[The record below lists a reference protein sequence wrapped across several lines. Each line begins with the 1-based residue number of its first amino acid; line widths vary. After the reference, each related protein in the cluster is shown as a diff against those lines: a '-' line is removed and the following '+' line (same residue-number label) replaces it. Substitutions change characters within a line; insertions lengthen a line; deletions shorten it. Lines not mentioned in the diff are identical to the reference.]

1 MPGRV
6 SPGRL
11 SQKVTVLSFALVH
24 DWLNQI
30 GGAENVLE
38 SLAQMYPRAPIYT
51 SMYWPALTTQRPAF
65 AGWDIRTSF
74 MQHLPGVLRHHQWYL
89 PLYPLAFE
97 QFDLNAYELVLSNKS
112 GFCHGVLTG
121 PETCHI
127 CYCLTPT
134 RFIWSF
140 DSYAQREEGVGRALS
155 GLLRPVISYL
165 RLWDRQ
171 AADRV
176 DHFVAI
182 SRTVQRRIQK
192 YYRRS
197 SVIIYPPVDTDR
209 FVPSTDPPGDYYLAG
224 GRLIP
229 YKRLDLA
236 VRAFTQLGLPLVVY
250 GEGRDAASLKAEAG
264 PNITFLGQVSWDRLV
279 DLFQHC
285 RAFVFPGL
293 EDFGIA
299 PVEAQ
304 ATGRPVIAF
313 AGGGSLDT
321 VVDGVTGVLFG
332 EQSVASLVAAVQRCA
347 ETPFDPQ
354 VIRQHALRFSAQRFC
369 RELEDYVAQQLDQH
383 RAQLRVLRQPLAI
396 IDQPVP
402 QHAVTPGV
410 CERIE

>member
-1 MPGRV
+1 MSV
-6 SPGRL
+6 
-11 SQKVTVLSFALVH
+11 ALVH

-38 SLAQMYPRAPIYT
+38 SLAGMFPGAPIYT
-51 SMYWPALTTQRPAF
+51 SMYWPALNAQRPAF
-65 AGWDIRTSF
+65 ADWDIRTSF
-74 MQHLPGVLRHHQWYL
+74 MQHLPGVVHHHQWYL
-89 PLYPLAFE
+89 PFYPLAFE

-112 GFCHGVLTG
+112 GFCHGILTN

-140 DSYAQREEGVGRALS
+140 DSYAQREEGVGRTL
-155 GLLRPVISYL
+155 GTLLRPVISYL

-182 SRTVQRRIQK
+182 SRTVQQRITK
-192 YYRRS
+192 YYRRR

-209 FVPSTDPPGDYYLAG
+209 FVPGEGAPRDYYLAG

-264 PNITFLGQVSWDRLV
+264 PNITFLGQVSWEQLV

-321 VVDGVTGVLFG
+321 VVDGVTGVLF
-332 EQSVASLVAAVQRCA
+332 EQQTVAALASAVQRCA
-347 ETPFDPQ
+347 EVSFDPQ
-354 VIRQHALRFSAQRFC
+354 VIRQHAQRFSEQRF
-369 RELEDYVAQQLDQH
+369 RRDLDDYVAQRLDSH
-383 RAQLRVLRQPLAI
+383 RTRLRAARRPPPISAPPAVLPTRAP
-396 IDQPVP
+396 DDREG
-402 QHAVTPGV
+402 T
-410 CERIE
+410 E

>member
-1 MPGRV
+1 MSV
-6 SPGRL
+6 
-11 SQKVTVLSFALVH
+11 ALVH

-38 SLAQMYPRAPIYT
+38 SMARMFPGAPIYT
-51 SMYWPALTTQRPAF
+51 SMYWPALNAQRPAF
-65 AGWDIRTSF
+65 ADWHIRTSF
-74 MQHLPGVLRHHQWYL
+74 MQRLPGVLRHHQWYL

-97 QFDLNAYELVLSNKS
+97 QFDLHGYELVLSNKS

-121 PETCHI
+121 PDTCHI

-140 DSYAQREEGVGRALS
+140 DSYAQREEGAGRAL
-155 GLLRPVISYL
+155 GPLLRPVISYL

-182 SRTVQRRIQK
+182 SRTVQQRITK
-192 YYRRS
+192 YYRRD

-209 FVPSTDPPGDYYLAG
+209 FVPSAQPGGDYYLAG

-250 GEGRDAASLKAEAG
+250 GEGRDTASLKAIAG
-264 PNITFLGQVSWDRLV
+264 PNVTFLGQVSWDRLV

-299 PVEAQ
+299 PLEAQ

-321 VVDGVTGVLFG
+321 VIDGVTGVLF
-332 EQSVASLVAAVQRCA
+332 EQQTVAALVAAVERCA
-347 ETPFDPQ
+347 DLAFDPG
-354 VIRQHALRFSAQRFC
+354 VIRQHALRFSEQRFRRELDDYIAQR
-369 RELEDYVAQQLDQH
+369 LESH
-383 RAQLRVLRQPLAI
+383 RARRRAARRPLTVTPLA
-396 IDQPVP
+396 
-402 QHAVTPGV
+402 A
-410 CERIE
+410 ERLAPDSGDATEGA